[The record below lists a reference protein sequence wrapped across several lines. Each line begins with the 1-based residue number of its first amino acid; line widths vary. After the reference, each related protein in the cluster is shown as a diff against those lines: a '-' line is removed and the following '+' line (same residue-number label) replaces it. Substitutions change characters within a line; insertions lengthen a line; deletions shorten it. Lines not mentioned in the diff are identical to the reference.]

1 MIQTFSMCQRIGR
14 LRKLSDWVEATGH
27 PLLILLYHHV
37 GEEREWQK
45 HLYRAIAPDQFAQD
59 LDLLTTHFRP
69 VSQQE
74 VHQQVLSGTPFPEPV
89 VWITFDDGLR
99 SVAEQA
105 LPLLAARNIP
115 CTLFVNP
122 DFVQQTDIMY
132 RMKVSV
138 LLERLEE
145 DTNAKVRDWA
155 ASNLPGKGSWQQ
167 RLLDINYA
175 GRHWLDEVAARM
187 ELDWQDYGRQ
197 ERIYLSM
204 EDLTDLAGP
213 LVEIGAHSLDHPM
226 LAMLPEEEAIHQI
239 TGSMEW
245 VQRHFRPS
253 SRAFAFPFTD
263 DGLSAQFLSQVTKHA
278 HAPDLLLGTAG
289 LKIEK
294 NPNHLQ
300 RLAVDVVQA
309 RLMDQVVAAYAA
321 TRVKQLIGRYRIHR

>member
-1 MIQTFSMCQRIGR
+1 MMQSFSMWQRIGR
-14 LRKLSDWVEATGH
+14 LRKLSDWVEVTGH
-27 PLLILLYHHV
+27 PLLVLLYHHV

-45 HLYRAIAPDQFAQD
+45 HLYRAIAPAQFAED

-74 VHQQVLSGTPFPEPV
+74 VHHHIQTGTPFTEPV

-138 LLERLEE
+138 LLERLED
-145 DTNAKVRDWA
+145 DTNAIVRDWA

-167 RLLDINYA
+167 RLINTGYA
-175 GRHWLDEVAARM
+175 GRHWLDEVGAQL

-197 ERIYLSM
+197 ERIYLSV
-204 EDLTDLAGP
+204 EELTALAGP

-245 VQRHFRPS
+245 VQRHFRPA

-263 DGLSAQFLSQVTKHA
+263 DGLSVGFLSQVTKHA